1 MIPSHD
7 EIEVPEVVRREN
19 ENESTQVQ
27 QKEISIITKGKRVK
41 SKRVK
46 SKREKCMRKKK
57 SHPDDWIIFCEQKEA

>member
-7 EIEVPEVVRREN
+7 EIEVPDVVRREN
-19 ENESTQVQ
+19 ETESTRMQEE
-27 QKEISIITKGKRVK
+27 EISIITKG
-41 SKRVK
+41 KRVK

>member
-7 EIEVPEVVRREN
+7 EIEVPDVVRREN
-19 ENESTQVQ
+19 ETESTRVQ

-41 SKRVK
+41 SKR
-46 SKREKCMRKKK
+46 EKCTQEKK

>member
-7 EIEVPEVVRREN
+7 EIEVPDVVRHEN
-19 ENESTQVQ
+19 ETESTRVQ

-41 SKRVK
+41 SKR
-46 SKREKCMRKKK
+46 EKCTRKKK